1 MLFLFL
7 WDGLLVLGQVVD
19 IDAFWYRRTDLG
31 WIGLVSRDCS
41 LCLLQQA
48 FCVSGMLE
56 AVMWVACWLAISS
69 ASS

>member
-1 MLFLFL
+1 MA
-7 WDGLLVLGQVVD
+7 GLLVLGQVVD

-56 AVMWVACWLAISS
+56 ADVGCLLVGHFEC
-69 ASS
+69 